1 MNLCEKLN
9 IGISEVNAYMNEM
22 RLLRESLRTADTKE
36 KLAEIKKRYKELESS
51 QSTEIANKIAELKEI
66 SEAMKA
72 LDLDYQDSIATLE
85 EFKVIER
92 RENGEIFYK
101 GDYDP
106 SKEKGYNK
114 NNDSKNKHYLGKEYT
129 MPTLE
134 EIFAKMTPEKIKLYA
149 EMKDEGL
156 EPRLQL
162 APIAKTIRGLA
173 KHIDDYKGYPQK
185 TRNTYVDPN
194 IIDEELI
201 YEPEDYETSEDGKEL
216 ITNGGKSK
224 SKWIDENNGWI
235 VDIVATVEELEADPE
250 IKTDANNKEYTNA
263 VKAKMY
269 HKKYKKRGYRGMSYE
284 SYAVA
289 EMRALRKGKP
299 LESRCFSIFTDSST
313 RKTSLVSYGGVYD
326 GTVDLNYR
334 YAVSTHDCARCRPAV
349 RVP

>member
-1 MNLCEKLN
+1 
-9 IGISEVNAYMNEM
+9 
-22 RLLRESLRTADTKE
+22 
-36 KLAEIKKRYKELESS
+36 
-51 QSTEIANKIAELKEI
+51 
-66 SEAMKA
+66 
-72 LDLDYQDSIATLE
+72 
-85 EFKVIER
+85 
-92 RENGEIFYK
+92 
-101 GDYDP
+101 
-106 SKEKGYNK
+106 
-114 NNDSKNKHYLGKEYT
+114 

-299 LESRCFSIFTDSST
+299 LERKTFTIFTDSST
-313 RKTSLVSYGGVYD
+313 PRTSLVSYGCFGGDSVFLDYYNAGD
-326 GTVDLNYR
+326 TFGYV
-334 YAVSTHDCARCRPAV
+334 RCRPAV